1 MRPDY
6 ERKSRLR
13 GHIQTNCR
21 SSRQGKGR
29 GITHPS
35 SSAAAISTTPPP
47 AQGTPVPARRGATRG
62 STRSLGGPN
71 RFYAVRGHQSSEAS
85 LDIVTG
91 ILIIQSH
98 DVYAL
103 IDPSSSLSYV
113 TPYVAMEFG
122 IESEQLHESFFVS
135 IPVGGSIVAVQVYR
149 DCVVTVSPK
158 NCVMHFGKKGKLSP
172 RYVGPYRIIQR
183 IGQVAYKLELPHE
196 MSLVHLVFHMSM
208 LKKVVGD
215 LSLIVPVETIE
226 VNEELNYDEI
236 PVAIL
241 NRQVRKLRNKE
252 IASVKVLWQNQ
263 QVEEA
268 TWEAEEE
275 MKRKYAHLFEYL
287 CNCVYEIVACKIMY
301 HLYS

>member
-1 MRPDY
+1 MEARVRRFVQGTRPLVINEVAIAALNSDMNY
-6 ERKSRLR
+6 GKMVAFTQAIENRKLKNKMEREGSIKAQSAGNLDGSSGGGGKSTFRGGLR

-149 DCVVTVSPK
+149 DCVVTV
-158 NCVMHFGKKGKLSP
+158 CDRDTIDDLIKLGM
-172 RYVGPYRIIQR
+172 VDFDVII
-183 IGQVAYKLELPHE
+183 G
-196 MSLVHLVFHMSM
+196 M
-208 LKKVVGD
+208 D
-215 LSLIVPVETIE
+215 
-226 VNEELNYDEI
+226 
-236 PVAIL
+236 
-241 NRQVRKLRNKE
+241 
-252 IASVKVLWQNQ
+252 W
-263 QVEEA
+263 
-268 TWEAEEE
+268 
-275 MKRKYAHLFEYL
+275 
-287 CNCVYEIVACKIMY
+287 
-301 HLYS
+301 LYSCFAKLDCRTRTVRFEFPSESVIEWKGIMCYRTVVYFLP